1 MNSSP
6 IIAVVGGTG
15 KSGAYLVQEL
25 LRQGFRLKLLI
36 RNAFSRDLPLFYNQP
51 TVEIINGNVRD
62 YEVVRQLIQGCDAV
76 ISTLGLGIPNSEPT
90 IFSQSTQ
97 NILRAMNEC
106 SIERYIVTTGLNVDT
121 PFDQKSAKT
130 QFGTEWMKTNFPL
143 STADKQREYE
153 LLRDSKVQWTLVRLP
168 LIELID
174 SRKDVLISTEDMLGE
189 KISATDLA
197 CFLITQLSDRTYW
210 KKAPFIGS
218 V

>member
-6 IIAVVGGTG
+6 IIAVIGGTG

-36 RNAFSRDLPLFYNQP
+36 RDASSRDLPLFYSHP
-51 TVEIINGNVRD
+51 AVKILDGNVRD
-62 YEVVRQLIQGCDAV
+62 YEVVRRLIQGCDAV

-97 NILRAMNEC
+97 NILSAMNEC
-106 SIERYIVTTGLNVDT
+106 NIERYIVTTGLNVDT
-121 PFDQKSAKT
+121 PFDKKSAKT
-130 QFGTEWMKTNFPL
+130 QFSTEWMRTNFPL

-153 LLRDSKVQWTLVRLP
+153 ILSDSEVQWTLVRLP
-168 LIELID
+168 LIELTD
-174 SRKDVLISTEDMLGE
+174 SRKEVLISTEDMLGE
-189 KISATDLA
+189 KISTTDLA
-197 CFLITQLSDRTYW
+197 CFLIAQLNDHTYW
-210 KKAPFIGS
+210 QKAPFIGS

>member
-6 IIAVVGGTG
+6 IIAVIGGTG

-36 RNAFSRDLPLFYNQP
+36 RDASSRELPLFYNHP
-51 TVEIINGNVRD
+51 AVEILDGNARD
-62 YEVVRQLIQGCDAV
+62 YEVVRRLTQGCGAV
-76 ISTLGLGIPNSEPT
+76 VSTLGLGIPNSEPT

-97 NILRAMNEC
+97 NILKAMKEWN
-106 SIERYIVTTGLNVDT
+106 IERYIVITGLNVDT
-121 PFDQKSAKT
+121 PFDRKSAKT
-130 QFGTEWMKTNFPL
+130 QFSTEWMKTNFPI

-153 LLRDSKVQWTLVRLP
+153 LLRDSRVQWTLVRLP
-168 LIELID
+168 LIELTD
-174 SRKDVLISTEDMLGE
+174 SRKEVLISTEDMLGE
-189 KISATDLA
+189 RVSATDLA

-210 KKAPFIGS
+210 QKAPFIGS

>member
-6 IIAVVGGTG
+6 IIAVIGGTG

-36 RNAFSRDLPLFYNQP
+36 RDASSRDLPLFYSHP
-51 TVEIINGNVRD
+51 AVKILDGNVRD
-62 YEVVRQLIQGCDAV
+62 YEVVRRLIQGCDAV

-106 SIERYIVTTGLNVDT
+106 NIERYIVTTGLNVDT
-121 PFDQKSAKT
+121 PFDKKSAKT
-130 QFGTEWMKTNFPL
+130 QFSTEWMRTNFPL

-153 LLRDSKVQWTLVRLP
+153 ILSASEVQWTLVRLP
-168 LIELID
+168 LIELTD
-174 SRKDVLISTEDMLGE
+174 SRKEVLISTEDMLGE
-189 KISATDLA
+189 KISTTDLA
-197 CFLITQLSDRTYW
+197 CFLIAQLSDRTYW
-210 KKAPFIGS
+210 QKAPFIGS